1 MLCLSLKTAACR
13 FCLRFFVFN
22 DTYEVRKKGVIQINK
37 KGQIKKCKRAKK
49 TPSAQLYSCSNENL
63 DASAKLWFLPI
74 TTKAEF
80 RNKSKEFA

>member
-37 KGQIKKCKRAKK
+37 KGQIKNARELKK
-49 TPSAQLYSCSNENL
+49 LHLPSFIPVLMRNQML
-63 DASAKLWFLPI
+63 LPSSG
-74 TTKAEF
+74 F
-80 RNKSKEFA
+80 SL